1 MVVCHMRK
9 IIFIHIP
16 KTAGSSIEHL
26 LRDEG
31 LYELDFIGV
40 RNGRSTHHYMGIE
53 LKMILKDLYPKYY
66 KFSFVRNPYDR
77 LISEYFWCRIKDV
90 GHKFNKTFDE
100 FLDYVEDVIKNKKFF
115 KPIENDHF
123 IPQYSFLFFN
133 NKLLVNNIF
142 KYEDIETVAPLIK
155 KRLKIKTTL
164 QHLNKSVKNEIT
176 LTQEQKDRI
185 YNLYKIDFETF
196 NYEK

>member
-1 MVVCHMRK
+1 MVVCHIRK

-31 LYELDFIGV
+31 KYELDFIGV

-53 LKMILKDLYPKYY
+53 LKMILKELYPTYY

-77 LISEYFWCRIKDV
+77 LISEYFWCRINNV

-133 NKLLVNNIF
+133 KKLIVNNIF
-142 KYEDIETVAPLIK
+142 KYEDLEKVVPLIK
-155 KRLKIKTTL
+155 KRLKIKTSL

-185 YNLYKIDFETF
+185 YNLYQIDFETF

>member
-1 MVVCHMRK
+1 MVVCHIRK

-31 LYELDFIGV
+31 NYELDFIGV

-53 LKMILKDLYPKYY
+53 LKLILKELYPAYY

-133 NKLLVNNIF
+133 NKLIVNNIF
-142 KYEDIETVAPLIK
+142 KYEDIETVVPLIR
-155 KRLKIKTTL
+155 KRLKIKTVL
-164 QHLNKSVKNEIT
+164 QHLNKSNKNEIT
-176 LTQEQKDRI
+176 LTNEQKDRI
-185 YNLYKIDFETF
+185 YNLYKIDFQTF
-196 NYEK
+196 NYDK

>member
-1 MVVCHMRK
+1 MVVCHTRK

-31 LYELDFIGV
+31 RYELDFIGV

-53 LKMILKDLYPKYY
+53 LKMILKELYPTYY

-77 LISEYFWCRIKDV
+77 LISEYFWCRINNV

-155 KRLKIKTTL
+155 KRLKIKTVL

-176 LTQEQKDRI
+176 LIQEQKDRI
-185 YNLYKIDFETF
+185 YNLYKIDFDTF
-196 NYEK
+196 NYKK

>member
-1 MVVCHMRK
+1 MVVCHIRK

-31 LYELDFIGV
+31 KYELDFIGV

-53 LKMILKDLYPKYY
+53 LKMILKELYPTYY

-77 LISEYFWCRIKDV
+77 LISEYFWCRINNV

-133 NKLLVNNIF
+133 NKLIVNNIF

-155 KRLKIKTTL
+155 KRLKIKTSL

-185 YNLYKIDFETF
+185 YNLYRIDFETF
-196 NYEK
+196 NYDK

>member
-1 MVVCHMRK
+1 MVVCHIRK

-31 LYELDFIGV
+31 KYELDFIGV

-53 LKMILKDLYPKYY
+53 LKLILKELYPTYY

-77 LISEYFWCRIKDV
+77 LISEYFWCRINNV

-115 KPIENDHF
+115 KPIDNDHF

-155 KRLKIKTTL
+155 KRLKIKTNL

-196 NYEK
+196 SYEK

>member
-1 MVVCHMRK
+1 MVVCHTRK

-31 LYELDFIGV
+31 RYELEFIGV

-53 LKMILKDLYPKYY
+53 LKMILKELYPKYY

-77 LISEYFWCRIKDV
+77 IISEYFWCRIKDV
-90 GHKFNKTFDE
+90 GYKFNKTFDE

-142 KYEDIETVAPLIK
+142 KYEDIETIVPLIK
-155 KRLKIKTTL
+155 KKLKINTVL
-164 QHLNKSVKNEIT
+164 QHLNKSNKNEIT
-176 LTQEQKDRI
+176 LTDQQKERI
-185 YNLYKIDFETF
+185 YNLYKNDFQTF

>member
-1 MVVCHMRK
+1 MVVCHTRK

-16 KTAGSSIEHL
+16 KTAGSSIEQL

-31 LYELDFIGV
+31 KYELDFIGV

-53 LKMILKDLYPKYY
+53 LKLILKDLYQTYY

-77 LISEYFWCRIKDV
+77 LISEYFWCRINNV
-90 GHKFNKTFDE
+90 GYKFNKTFDE

-133 NKLLVNNIF
+133 NKLIVNNIF

-155 KRLKIKTTL
+155 KRLKIKTSL

-185 YNLYKIDFETF
+185 YNLYQIDFSV
-196 NYEK
+196 

>member
-1 MVVCHMRK
+1 MIRIK

-31 LYELDFIGV
+31 RYELDFIGV

>member
-1 MVVCHMRK
+1 MVVCHIRK

-31 LYELDFIGV
+31 KYELDFIGV

-53 LKMILKDLYPKYY
+53 LKLILKELYPTYY

-77 LISEYFWCRIKDV
+77 LISEYFWCRLNNV

-133 NKLLVNNIF
+133 NKLIVNNIF

-155 KRLKIKTTL
+155 KRLKINTVL
-164 QHLNKSVKNEIT
+164 QHLNKSKKNEIT

-185 YNLYKIDFETF
+185 YNLYKIDFQTF

>member
-1 MVVCHMRK
+1 MVVCHIRK

-31 LYELDFIGV
+31 KYELDFIGV

-53 LKMILKDLYPKYY
+53 LNIILKELYPVYY

-90 GHKFNKTFDE
+90 GYNFNKTFDE

-142 KYEDIETVAPLIK
+142 KYEDIQTVIPLIR
-155 KRLKIKTTL
+155 KRLKIRTEI
-164 QHLNKSVKNEIT
+164 QHLNKSIKNEIT
-176 LTQEQKDRI
+176 LSEEQKERI
-185 YNLYKIDFETF
+185 YNLYKIDFQTF
-196 NYEK
+196 NYKK

>member
-1 MVVCHMRK
+1 MVVCHIRK

-31 LYELDFIGV
+31 KYELDFIGV

-53 LKMILKDLYPKYY
+53 LKMILKELYPTYY

-77 LISEYFWCRIKDV
+77 LISEYFWCRINNV

-133 NKLLVNNIF
+133 NKLIVNNIF
-142 KYEDIETVAPLIK
+142 KYEDIETVGPLIK
-155 KRLKIKTTL
+155 KRLKIKTSL

-176 LTQEQKDRI
+176 LTQDQKDRI
-185 YNLYKIDFETF
+185 YNLYQIDFETF
-196 NYEK
+196 NYDK

>member
-1 MVVCHMRK
+1 MRK

-31 LYELDFIGV
+31 RYELDFIGV

-155 KRLKIKTTL
+155 KRLKIKTQL

>member
-1 MVVCHMRK
+1 MVVCHYRK

-26 LRDEG
+26 LSDGEK
-31 LYELDFIGV
+31 YKLDFIGV

-53 LKMILKDLYPKYY
+53 LNIILKDLYKEYY

-77 LISEYFWCRIKDV
+77 LISEYFWCRLNNV
-90 GHKFNKTFDE
+90 GHQFNKTFDE
-100 FLDYVEDVIKNKKFF
+100 FLDYVENVFKNKNFF

-142 KYEDIETVAPLIK
+142 KYEDIQTAIPLIK
-155 KRLKIKTTL
+155 KRLKIKTEF
-164 QHLNKSVKNEIT
+164 QHLNKSNKIEIT
-176 LTQEQKDRI
+176 LTDEQKERI
-185 YNLYKIDFETF
+185 YNLYKIDFQTF
-196 NYEK
+196 NYKK

>member
-1 MVVCHMRK
+1 MVVCHIRK

-31 LYELDFIGV
+31 KYELDFIGV

-53 LKMILKDLYPKYY
+53 LKMILKELYPTYY

-77 LISEYFWCRIKDV
+77 LISEYFWCRINNV

-133 NKLLVNNIF
+133 NKLIVNNIF
-142 KYEDIETVAPLIK
+142 KYEDIETVTPLIK
-155 KRLKIKTTL
+155 KRLKIKTSL

-185 YNLYKIDFETF
+185 YNLYQIDFQTF

>member
-1 MVVCHMRK
+1 MVVCHIRK

-31 LYELDFIGV
+31 KYELDFIGV
-40 RNGRSTHHYMGIE
+40 RNGRSSHHYMGIE
-53 LKMILKDLYPKYY
+53 LKLILKELYPTYY

-77 LISEYFWCRIKDV
+77 LISEYFWCRINNV

-115 KPIENDHF
+115 KPIDNDHF

-155 KRLKIKTTL
+155 KRLKIKTSL

-196 NYEK
+196 NYDK

>member
-1 MVVCHMRK
+1 MVVCHIRK

-31 LYELDFIGV
+31 KYELDFIGV

-53 LKMILKDLYPKYY
+53 LKMILKELYPTYY

-77 LISEYFWCRIKDV
+77 LISEYFWCRINNV

-142 KYEDIETVAPLIK
+142 KYEDLEKVVPLIK
-155 KRLKIKTTL
+155 KRLKIKTSL

-185 YNLYKIDFETF
+185 YNLYQIDFETF

>member
-1 MVVCHMRK
+1 MVVCHTRK

-31 LYELDFIGV
+31 KYELDFIGV

-53 LKMILKDLYPKYY
+53 LKMILKELYPTYY

-77 LISEYFWCRIKDV
+77 LISEYFWCRINNV

-142 KYEDIETVAPLIK
+142 KYEDIETVIPLIK
-155 KRLKIKTTL
+155 KRLKIKTVL
-164 QHLNKSVKNEIT
+164 QHLNKSNKNEIT
-176 LTQEQKDRI
+176 LTNEQKERI
-185 YNLYKIDFETF
+185 YNLYKIDFQTF

>member
-1 MVVCHMRK
+1 MVVCHIRK

-31 LYELDFIGV
+31 RFELDFIGV

-53 LKMILKDLYPKYY
+53 LKMILKELYPTYY

-77 LISEYFWCRIKDV
+77 LISEYFWCRINNV

-142 KYEDIETVAPLIK
+142 KYEDIETVVPLIK
-155 KRLKIKTTL
+155 KRLKIKTEL
-164 QHLNKSVKNEIT
+164 QHLNKSKKNEIT
-176 LTQEQKDRI
+176 LTQEQKDRV
-185 YNLYKIDFETF
+185 YNLYKIDFQTF

>member
-1 MVVCHMRK
+1 MVVCHIRK

-31 LYELDFIGV
+31 KYELDFIGV

-53 LKMILKDLYPKYY
+53 LKLILKELYPTYY

-77 LISEYFWCRIKDV
+77 LISEYFWCRINNV

-155 KRLKIKTTL
+155 KRLKIKTSL

>member
-31 LYELDFIGV
+31 RYELDFIGV

-90 GHKFNKTFDE
+90 GHKFNKTFDQ
-100 FLDYVEDVIKNKKFF
+100 FLDYVEDIVKNKKFF

>member
-1 MVVCHMRK
+1 MVVCHIRK

-31 LYELDFIGV
+31 NYELDFIGV

-53 LKMILKDLYPKYY
+53 LKMILKELYPTYY

-133 NKLLVNNIF
+133 NKLIVNNIF
-142 KYEDIETVAPLIK
+142 KYEDIETVVPLIR
-155 KRLKIKTTL
+155 KRLKIKTVL
-164 QHLNKSVKNEIT
+164 QHLNKSNKNEIT
-176 LTQEQKDRI
+176 LTNEQKDRI
-185 YNLYKIDFETF
+185 YNLYKIDFQTF

>member
-1 MVVCHMRK
+1 MVVCHIRK

-31 LYELDFIGV
+31 KYELDFIGV

-53 LKMILKDLYPKYY
+53 LKMILKELYPKYY

-77 LISEYFWCRIKDV
+77 LISEYFWCRINNV

-133 NKLLVNNIF
+133 KKLIVNNIF

-155 KRLKIKTTL
+155 KRLKIKTSL

-185 YNLYKIDFETF
+185 YNLYQIDFETF
-196 NYEK
+196 NYDK

>member
-1 MVVCHMRK
+1 
-9 IIFIHIP
+9 
-16 KTAGSSIEHL
+16 
-26 LRDEG
+26 
-31 LYELDFIGV
+31 
-40 RNGRSTHHYMGIE
+40 MGIE

>member
-1 MVVCHMRK
+1 MVVCHTRK

-31 LYELDFIGV
+31 RYELDFIGV

-53 LKMILKDLYPKYY
+53 LKMILKELYPKYY

-77 LISEYFWCRIKDV
+77 IISEYFWCRIKDV
-90 GHKFNKTFDE
+90 GYKFNKTFDE

-142 KYEDIETVAPLIK
+142 KYEDIETIVPLIK
-155 KRLKIKTTL
+155 KKLKINTVL
-164 QHLNKSVKNEIT
+164 QHLNKSNKNEIT
-176 LTQEQKDRI
+176 LTDQQKERI
-185 YNLYKIDFETF
+185 YNLYKNDFQTF

>member
-31 LYELDFIGV
+31 RYELDFIGV

>member
-1 MVVCHMRK
+1 MVVCHIRK

-31 LYELDFIGV
+31 KYELDFIGV

-53 LKMILKDLYPKYY
+53 LKLILKELYPTYY

-77 LISEYFWCRIKDV
+77 LISEYFWCRINNV

-142 KYEDIETVAPLIK
+142 KYEDIETIAPLIK
-155 KRLKIKTTL
+155 KRLKIKTSL

>member
-1 MVVCHMRK
+1 MVVCHIRK

-31 LYELDFIGV
+31 KYELDFIGV

-53 LKMILKDLYPKYY
+53 LKLILKELYPTYY

-77 LISEYFWCRIKDV
+77 LISEYFWCRINNV

-142 KYEDIETVAPLIK
+142 KYEDLETVAPLIK
-155 KRLKIKTTL
+155 KRLKIKTSL

-185 YNLYKIDFETF
+185 YNLYQIDFETF

>member
-1 MVVCHMRK
+1 MVVCHIRK

-31 LYELDFIGV
+31 KYELDFIGV

-53 LKMILKDLYPKYY
+53 LKMILKELYPTYY

-77 LISEYFWCRIKDV
+77 LISEYFWCRINNV

-133 NKLLVNNIF
+133 NKLIVNNIF
-142 KYEDIETVAPLIK
+142 KYEDLEKVVPLIK
-155 KRLKIKTTL
+155 KRLKIKTSL

-185 YNLYKIDFETF
+185 YNLYQIDFETF

>member
-1 MVVCHMRK
+1 MVVCHIRK

-31 LYELDFIGV
+31 NYELDFIGV

-53 LKMILKDLYPKYY
+53 LKMILKELYPAYY

-133 NKLLVNNIF
+133 NKLIVNNIF
-142 KYEDIETVAPLIK
+142 KYEDIETVVPLIR
-155 KRLKIKTTL
+155 KRLKIKTVL
-164 QHLNKSVKNEIT
+164 QHLNKSNKNEIT
-176 LTQEQKDRI
+176 LTNEQKDRI
-185 YNLYKIDFETF
+185 YNLYKIDFQTF
-196 NYEK
+196 NYDK

>member
-31 LYELDFIGV
+31 RYELDFIGV

-115 KPIENDHF
+115 KTIENYNF
-123 IPQYSFLFFN
+123 IS
-133 NKLLVNNIF
+133 K
-142 KYEDIETVAPLIK
+142 
-155 KRLKIKTTL
+155 
-164 QHLNKSVKNEIT
+164 
-176 LTQEQKDRI
+176 
-185 YNLYKIDFETF
+185 
-196 NYEK
+196 

>member
-1 MVVCHMRK
+1 MVVCHIRK

-31 LYELDFIGV
+31 KYELDFIGV

-53 LKMILKDLYPKYY
+53 LKLILKELYPTYY

-77 LISEYFWCRIKDV
+77 LISEYFWCRIENV

-115 KPIENDHF
+115 KPIDNDHF

-133 NKLLVNNIF
+133 NKLIVNNIF

-164 QHLNKSVKNEIT
+164 QHLNKSKKNEIT

>member
-1 MVVCHMRK
+1 MVVCHSRK

-31 LYELDFIGV
+31 RYELDFIGV

-53 LKMILKDLYPKYY
+53 LKLILKDLYPKYY

-77 LISEYFWCRIKDV
+77 LVSEYFWCRINNV

-100 FLDYVEDVIKNKKFF
+100 FLDYVEDVVKNKKFF

-142 KYEDIETVAPLIK
+142 KYEDLETVGPLIK

-176 LTQEQKDRI
+176 LTQEQKDRV

-196 NYEK
+196 NYDK

>member
-1 MVVCHMRK
+1 MVVCHTRK

-31 LYELDFIGV
+31 KYELDFIGV

-53 LKMILKDLYPKYY
+53 LKLILKELYPTYY

-77 LISEYFWCRIKDV
+77 LISEYFWCRINNV

-142 KYEDIETVAPLIK
+142 KYEDIETVAPLIR
-155 KRLKIKTTL
+155 KRLKIKTEL
-164 QHLNKSVKNEIT
+164 QHLNKSKKNEIT

>member
-1 MVVCHMRK
+1 MVVCHTRK

-31 LYELDFIGV
+31 KYELDFIGV

-53 LKMILKDLYPKYY
+53 LKMILKELYPKYY

-77 LISEYFWCRIKDV
+77 LISEYFWCRINNV

-133 NKLLVNNIF
+133 NKLIVNNIF
-142 KYEDIETVAPLIK
+142 KYEDLETVVPLIK
-155 KRLKIKTTL
+155 KRLKIKTSL

-185 YNLYKIDFETF
+185 YNLYQIDFQTF

>member
-1 MVVCHMRK
+1 MVVCHTRK

-31 LYELDFIGV
+31 KYELDFIGV

-53 LKMILKDLYPKYY
+53 LKMILKELYPTYY

-77 LISEYFWCRIKDV
+77 LISEYFWCRLNNV

-142 KYEDIETVAPLIK
+142 KYEDIETVIPLIK
-155 KRLKIKTTL
+155 KRLKIKTVL
-164 QHLNKSVKNEIT
+164 QHLNKSNKNEIT
-176 LTQEQKDRI
+176 LTNEQKERI
-185 YNLYKIDFETF
+185 YNLYKIDFQTF

>member
-1 MVVCHMRK
+1 MVVCHTRK

-31 LYELDFIGV
+31 KYELDFIGV

-53 LKMILKDLYPKYY
+53 LKLILKELYPTYY

-77 LISEYFWCRIKDV
+77 LISEYFWCRINNV

-142 KYEDIETVAPLIK
+142 KYEDIETVIPLIK
-155 KRLKIKTTL
+155 KRLKIKTVL
-164 QHLNKSVKNEIT
+164 QHLNKSNKNEIT
-176 LTQEQKDRI
+176 LTNEQKERI
-185 YNLYKIDFETF
+185 YNLYKIDFQTF

>member
-1 MVVCHMRK
+1 MVVCHIRK

-31 LYELDFIGV
+31 KYELDFIGV

-53 LKMILKDLYPKYY
+53 LKMILKELYPTYY

-77 LISEYFWCRIKDV
+77 LISEYFWCRINNV

-133 NKLLVNNIF
+133 NKLIVNNIF

-155 KRLKIKTTL
+155 KRLKIKTSL

-185 YNLYKIDFETF
+185 YNLYQIDFETF
-196 NYEK
+196 NYDK

>member
-31 LYELDFIGV
+31 RYELDFIGV

-90 GHKFNKTFDE
+90 GHKFNKTYDE
-100 FLDYVEDVIKNKKFF
+100 L
-115 KPIENDHF
+115 
-123 IPQYSFLFFN
+123 
-133 NKLLVNNIF
+133 
-142 KYEDIETVAPLIK
+142 
-155 KRLKIKTTL
+155 
-164 QHLNKSVKNEIT
+164 
-176 LTQEQKDRI
+176 
-185 YNLYKIDFETF
+185 
-196 NYEK
+196 